1 MNLSEHTLSVLKNFA
16 SINSG
21 VVLKPGKVQKTI
33 SAEKSILVEA
43 KLEDDIP
50 SEFGIYDLNQ
60 FLGILTTLKN
70 PEVTFGENTVNL
82 NDGELSVTYRG
93 CSSNLIITPPNK
105 ELKLENITTKFS
117 LSNATAQ
124 KLIKVATMI
133 NLPNLSVIGKDGSL
147 LLKIHEKA
155 NDTSNDGI
163 QKIGDYAGKDFIATF
178 NKDNLKLL
186 PDDYEV
192 EVQVGAFAKFVN
204 VKGNLTYFIAL
215 EGA

>member
-21 VVLKPGKVQKTI
+21 VVLKPGKSQKTI

-105 ELKLENITTKFS
+105 ELKLENVTTKFS

-192 EVQVGAFAKFVN
+192 EVQVGAFSKFVN